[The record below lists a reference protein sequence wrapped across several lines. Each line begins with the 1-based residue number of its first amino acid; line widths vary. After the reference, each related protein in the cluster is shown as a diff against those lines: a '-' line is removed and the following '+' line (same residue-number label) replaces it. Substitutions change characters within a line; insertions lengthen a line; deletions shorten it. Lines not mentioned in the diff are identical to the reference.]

1 MQHIAALFF
10 IIMLTLNIQAGIGAG
25 SSAEGP
31 LPVEEVVGA
40 VPTEY
45 LLEHNY
51 PNPFNPSTV
60 IAYSIPKASH
70 VSIKVF
76 DLLGNLITTLV
87 NQYQEAGKFKVKFN
101 ADELSNGV
109 YFYKIQSGSFTDI
122 KKMLLLK

>member
-1 MQHIAALFF
+1 
-10 IIMLTLNIQAGIGAG
+10 MLTLNIQAGIGAG